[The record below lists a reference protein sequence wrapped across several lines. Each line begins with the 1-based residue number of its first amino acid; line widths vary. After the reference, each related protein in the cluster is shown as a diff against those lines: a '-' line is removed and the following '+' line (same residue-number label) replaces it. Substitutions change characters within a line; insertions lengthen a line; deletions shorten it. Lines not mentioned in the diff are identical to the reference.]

1 MQQRQDNVLLGYP
14 GIPIRRNLQNIDSEI
29 QMERAIRPGEPGNP
43 GIPSKQNTA
52 LQEMHKKNTQKKKQ
66 IAYLNQQS
74 NQSRPSL
81 VSSDA
86 PNIIYKDPLPK
97 QNYQSEGNNKSDNNN
112 TAGKS
117 KNSDKNSSYT
127 AKYSKQKI
135 SFLN

>member
-1 MQQRQDNVLLGYP
+1 MQQRQDNALLGYP

-86 PNIIYKDPLPK
+86 PNIINKDVPK

-127 AKYSKQKI
+127 AKYSK
-135 SFLN
+135 

>member
-1 MQQRQDNVLLGYP
+1 MQQRQDNALLGYP

-86 PNIIYKDPLPK
+86 PNIINKDVPK

>member
-1 MQQRQDNVLLGYP
+1 V
-14 GIPIRRNLQNIDSEI
+14 
-29 QMERAIRPGEPGNP
+29 
-43 GIPSKQNTA
+43 
-52 LQEMHKKNTQKKKQ
+52 QEMHKKNTQKKKQ

-86 PNIIYKDPLPK
+86 PNIIHKDLPK
-97 QNYQSEGNNKSDNNN
+97 QSYQSEGNNKSDNNN